1 MTTIKFG
8 TSGWRG
14 IIADEVTFHNVRVV
28 SRAISDYVR
37 EEGLQEKGVIVGR
50 DCRFLGDRF
59 ALQAAETL
67 AGNGV
72 KVLFSPQDV
81 PTPVISYAIIRG
93 RAAGAIN
100 ITASHNP
107 PEYNGIKFSPAWGGP
122 ATPEVTSRIEKRA
135 NDILIKSDAVEIL
148 EESRAK
154 EEGLWEEIDLK
165 DDYLAGLS
173 ERVDFDAIK
182 KSGVKAA
189 FDALYGSGLGY
200 VNRALRDHGI
210 EYEILHDWRDPSFG
224 GSAPDPSEVNL
235 SELSKL
241 VRSDKNIVLGL
252 STDGDAD
259 RFGVVDGDGTFI
271 EPNYVIALLLDYL
284 IAKRGFAGGVARSV
298 ATTHLI
304 DAVAKYYNVP
314 CYETP
319 VGFKYIGSYIA
330 EDKIA
335 GGGEESAGFTIRGHV
350 PEKDGII
357 TCLLALEMVAKT
369 GRSIKELL
377 EDLYKRVGEYH
388 TRRLNLTLTRELE
401 ETFPRKMEHPP
412 KEFAGIPINERITID
427 GNKFVLDDGS
437 WILLRK
443 SGTEPVVRIY
453 AEASDESRLK
463 TIIDAA
469 RDFIES

>member
-14 IIADEVTFHNVRVV
+14 IIADEITFHNVRVV

-37 EEGLQEKGVIVGR
+37 EEGLEDAGIIVGR
-50 DCRFLGDRF
+50 DCRFMGENF
-59 ALQAAETL
+59 ARQAAGTL

-72 KVLFSPQDV
+72 KVLYSPEDV

-107 PEYNGIKFSPAWGGP
+107 PEYSGIKFSPAWGGP
-122 ATPEVTSRIEKRA
+122 ATPEVTSRIAQRA
-135 NDILIKSDAVEIL
+135 NEIL
-148 EESRAK
+148 SQSKDVALLDEADAK
-154 EEGLWEEIDLK
+154 QKGLWDDIDLK
-165 DDYLAGLS
+165 DDYLEGLA
-173 ERVDFDAIK
+173 ERIDFDAIK
-182 KSGVKAA
+182 KSGVKTA

-200 VNRALRDHGI
+200 VDRALSDHGI
-210 EYEILHDWRDPSFG
+210 DFDILHDWHDPSFG
-224 GSAPDPSEVNL
+224 GNAPDPSEKNL
-235 SELSKL
+235 AELSKL
-241 VRSDKNIVLGL
+241 VRTDKRIVLGL

-259 RFGVVDGDGTFI
+259 RFGVVDGNGTFI

-284 IAKRGFAGGVARSV
+284 IAKRGFSGGVARSV
-298 ATTHLI
+298 ATTHLV
-304 DAVAKYYNVP
+304 DAVAKHHNVP

-357 TCLLALEMVAKT
+357 TCLLALEMVAKA
-369 GRSIKELL
+369 GRSIQELL
-377 EDLYKRVGEYH
+377 KDLYGRVGEYH
-388 TRRLNLTLTRELE
+388 TKRLNLTLTRELE
-401 ETFPRKMEHPP
+401 ETFPEKMENPP
-412 KEFAGIPINERITID
+412 EGFAGYRVAERITID
-427 GNKFVLDDGS
+427 GNKFVLEDGS

-453 AEASDESRLK
+453 AEAPDESRLG
-463 TIIDAA
+463 TIVDAA
-469 RDFIES
+469 RQFIES